1 MKRSPHSSQLIAK
14 GSTLLIALFI
24 AAKCWMSYTPV
35 HYHWW
40 MNCLAAAFVFFIFF
54 LFIRHRNTNK
64 STRPVVRWILPASAA
79 PPSPGEPAFTEKLF
93 HALMEYNDGF
103 FALVNEKGQF
113 IFRSSSATRITG
125 WHSETLEGIPYQY
138 IHPDDL
144 AAARQNIEAAA
155 MEAGKTMPLE
165 LRLQHKNGHYIW
177 LKGSIRNLLQEAGIG
192 GMVINLRDITAQKE
206 AEEKIIRA
214 NRLYFFIS
222 QINQMIVRIK
232 DEKTLFNEAC
242 QIAVGVGKFRMAW
255 IGVIDPSTKTLR
267 PVTCAGEEDGYLA
280 KINISSVDDKPE
292 GRGPT
297 GTAIREGR
305 HIVCNNIEKSPEM
318 APWRDAAI
326 GRGYLSSISLP
337 ITKSGAVMGAFTL
350 YAPVTDFFSA
360 EEVELLKEVTGDI
373 SFALG
378 IFETEKQRKMAEEE
392 QLNSQQRYKTLTEV
406 APAGIFHTNA
416 TGYTTYVNPRWCRI
430 SGMNAGEAMGNGWL
444 NAVHKDD
451 RESVI
456 SGWQAATQKSDIS
469 FSEYRFVRPDGSIAW
484 VLGQAIPER
493 DTDNRIVGYVGI
505 ITDITE
511 RREAQQK
518 IEKIYREKET
528 VLNRISDAMI
538 SLDNEW
544 RYTFIN
550 DAAMT
555 DHPVSKEATIGK
567 IIWDIHPEMRDTIF
581 WEKYHQAMNERKA
594 VEFENF
600 YPPYNRWLSVKIYP
614 APDGLTIFYRDITEY
629 KKTEEQILKNEIRL
643 RKAQE
648 IGKMGYWQQDLNSDI
663 VWASKQ
669 AMTIYGFP
677 PVEGELTKAQIA
689 ACILDMEKVQNAYT
703 GLVKHNQPYKIELR
717 VKPANGGAI
726 KYISAL
732 AELEKNEKGEPERI
746 VGTLQD
752 ISARIAAKNE
762 IIKERELSDSVIN
775 SLPGVVYLYNKDF
788 RFLRW
793 NKNFETVTGYSAEEI
808 KEMHPLDFFDE
819 AEKNIVSNKIDNTFS
834 NGEASVQAA
843 FLLKTKEK
851 IPYYFTGKAIT
862 YEGTHCLVGVGID
875 FSERVNDQQK
885 IKETTEQL
893 RQLTAHLQ
901 SVREEE
907 RKRIGRE
914 IHDELGQQLTAIKMD
929 IAWIDKKTPPDA
941 GLLKAK
947 LKNVITLL
955 DGSNQSIRRILSEL
969 RPVILDDHGL
979 VDAMEWIG
987 KQLTGHTGIELKFA
1001 STSADV
1007 KLPEQVATCIFR
1019 VYQEAL
1025 TNIVRHSGAS
1035 RVEASLFLEGN
1046 TVIVSIEDNGRGFI
1060 PEAVQRNKSFGIL
1073 GMKER
1078 VLSLG
1083 GVFELD
1089 ALPGKG
1095 TSIHIQLPATI

>member
-1 MKRSPHSSQLIAK
+1 MKSRLSAGK
-14 GSTLLIALFI
+14 LLTTGLVILSVVVYRRYYLPRPWLPIVALLPI
-24 AAKCWMSYTPV
+24 LP
-35 HYHWW
+35 
-40 MNCLAAAFVFFIFF
+40 LLLF
-54 LFIRHRNTNK
+54 LLLKKKQRQQPFAG
-64 STRPVVRWILPASAA
+64 WFLPASAP
-79 PPSPGEPAFTEKLF
+79 PPSPIQTQAASEQLLQAF
-93 HALMEYNDGF
+93 MEHNEGL
-103 FALVNEKGQF
+103 FALIDEQGRF
-113 IFRSSSATRITG
+113 LFRSSTAVRITG
-125 WHSETLEGIPYQY
+125 WEPEIFTEIPYQY
-138 IHPDDL
+138 IHPADVTL
-144 AAARQNIEAAA
+144 ARETISAIAKEP
-155 MEAGKTMPLE
+155 GKTMPLE

-177 LKGSIRNLLQEAGIG
+177 LQGSICNLLQEPGIG
-192 GMVINLRDITAQKE
+192 GIIINLRDITAQKE
-206 AEEKIIRA
+206 AEEKNIRTT
-214 NRLYFFIS
+214 RLYFFIS
-222 QINQMIVRIK
+222 QINQMIVKTK
-232 DEKTLFNEAC
+232 DEATLFREAC
-242 QIAVGVGKFRMAW
+242 QIAVGIGKFRMAW
-255 IGVIDPSTKTLR
+255 IGLIDASTKTLQ
-267 PVTCAGEEDGYLA
+267 PVIYAGEEDGYLS
-280 KINISSVDDKPE
+280 KINISSVGDGPE

-305 HIVCNNIEKSPEM
+305 YIVCNNIEKSPEM
-318 APWRDAAI
+318 APWREAAI

-337 ITKSGAVMGAFTL
+337 IIKSGAVMGAFTL
-350 YAPVTDFFSA
+350 YAPVPDFFNA
-360 EEVELLKEVTGDI
+360 EEIELLREVTGDI
-373 SFALG
+373 SFAMD
-378 IFETEKQRKMAEEE
+378 IFETERQRKMAEEE
-392 QLNSQQRYKTLTEV
+392 QLKSKQRYQTLTEV
-406 APAGIFHTNA
+406 APAGIFHTDA
-416 TGYTTYVNPRWCRI
+416 SGYTTYVNPRWCRI
-430 SGMNAGEAMGNGWL
+430 SGMSAGEALGNGWL

-451 RESVI
+451 KAGVI
-456 SGWQAATQKSDIS
+456 SGWDAATKKSDLS

-493 DTDNRIVGYVGI
+493 DTENRIVGYVGI

-518 IEKIYREKET
+518 IENIYREKET

-538 SLDNEW
+538 SVDNDW

-555 DHPVSKEATIGK
+555 DHPLGKEATIGK
-567 IIWDIHPEMRDTIF
+567 IIWDIHPEMKGTIF
-581 WEKYHQAMNERKA
+581 WDKYHQAMDERK
-594 VEFENF
+594 VLEFENF
-600 YPPYNRWLSVKIYP
+600 YPPFNRWFSVKIYP

-648 IGKMGYWQQDLNSDI
+648 IGKMGYWQQELNSDI

-669 AMTIYGFP
+669 AMAIYGFP
-677 PVEGELTKAQIA
+677 EVEGELTKEQIA
-689 ACILDMEKVQNAYT
+689 GCIVDIDKVQEAFTN
-703 GLVKHNQPYKIELR
+703 LVEHNKPYKIELR
-717 VKPANGGAI
+717 IKPAGGGPI

-732 AELEKNEKGEPERI
+732 AELEKNENGEPERI

-752 ISARIAAKNE
+752 ISERIKAKDE
-762 IIKERELSDSVIN
+762 IIKERVLSDSVIN

-808 KEMHPLDFFDE
+808 KEMHPLDFFDV
-819 AEKNIVSNKIDNTFS
+819 AEKKVVSNKIDSTFS
-834 NGEASVQAA
+834 DGEASVQAA

-851 IPYYFTGKAIT
+851 IPYYFTGKAIK
-862 YEGTHCLVGVGID
+862 YEGTDCLVGVGID
-875 FSERVNDQQK
+875 FTERINDQQK
-885 IKETTEQL
+885 IKDTTEQL

-901 SVREEE
+901 SIREEE

-929 IAWIDKKTPPDA
+929 IAWIDKKTPQES
-941 GLLKAK
+941 GTLKAK

-987 KQLTGHTGIELKFA
+987 KQLTGHTGITLKFN

-1035 RVEASLFLEGN
+1035 QVEASLVLDGN
-1046 TVIVSIEDNGRGFI
+1046 RVIVAIEDNGRGFT
-1060 PEAVQRNKSFGIL
+1060 PEAVQGNKSFGIL

-1089 ALPGKG
+1089 AIPGKG
-1095 TSIHIQLPATI
+1095 TSISIHLPATV